1 MYTAAGRG
9 HPPFGRG
16 AARPLT
22 RARAPRPVNTPT
34 HVIAS
39 LALLGRRGDAPRT
52 AAAAAGAVLPDV
64 PIFALFV
71 VARLVLGQP
80 SSEIWTRT
88 YFEPGWQLAVDLLHS
103 VPLALAGLGLA
114 RWRGNGAAQALF
126 ASMLLHSALDLPVH
140 TDDAHR
146 HLLPVSDWRFHSP
159 ISYWDPRSY
168 GREVAVV
175 EIGAALLLAVRVY
188 RMLRSRVARAAIAAT
203 ALLYAAGAVVLL
215 RPCLG
220 LPWLAALG
228 TEDPRCAPPGRAAP
242 R

>member
-1 MYTAAGRG
+1 M
-9 HPPFGRG
+9 
-16 AARPLT
+16 
-22 RARAPRPVNTPT
+22 NTPT

-39 LALLGRRGDAPRT
+39 LALLGRRGDAGRT

-64 PIFALFV
+64 PIFVLFV
-71 VARLVLGQP
+71 VARAVLGQP

-88 YFEPGWQLAVDLLHS
+88 YFQPGWQLAVDLLHS
-103 VPLALAGLGLA
+103 VPLALLGLAVA
-114 RWRGNGAAQALF
+114 RWRGHAAAQALF

-159 ISYWDPRSY
+159 ISYWDPRSH
-168 GREVAVV
+168 GREVAAV
-175 EIGAALLLAVRVY
+175 EIAAALALSARVY
-188 RMLRSRVARAAIAAT
+188 GILRSRVARTVLAAT
-203 ALLYAAGAVVLL
+203 ALVYAAGAVVLL

-228 TEDPRCAPPGRAAP
+228 TDDPRCPPPAAGDAP
-242 R
+242 